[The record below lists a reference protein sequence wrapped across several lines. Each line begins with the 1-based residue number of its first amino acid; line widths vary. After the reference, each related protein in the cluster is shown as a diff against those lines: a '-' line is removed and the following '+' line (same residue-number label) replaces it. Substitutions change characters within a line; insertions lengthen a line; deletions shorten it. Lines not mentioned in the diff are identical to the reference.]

1 MTTTSP
7 EQTPCIAG
15 RTRMEP
21 RAETTQPS
29 ALGNRAWANYRQ
41 AAVIP
46 LPAGPPRR
54 QKHNWRIE
62 MSVSRLRILG
72 LMISSSWLL
81 VGCNSAKK
89 IDVGGA
95 CILNSDC
102 NSPLVC
108 SAGKCHD
115 ACHTSADCLPGQSC
129 IIASDQSTVCQLPV
143 ETHCA
148 YNSDC
153 PTGLICAADLK
164 CRNQCQAN
172 VDCSTGQICTT
183 TRTCAEPS
191 QVDSNNNLIGPDG
204 GVAGC
209 PVGAE
214 TCSCYGNDTCNTGL
228 TCASQLC
235 VNLGVGGAGDAA
247 AGGTGGTTTPDAGS
261 NGGCQLGPGGFCWQ
275 TWTNATWSSPA
286 PSASWVVPPS
296 PDLVHVAARS
306 GVDAFAGME
315 AQIPGGAAG
324 MDLGQYDQLWF
335 DAEVPQ
341 NQNFTVGVATDTA
354 SCYWYLVGTGKNRYT
369 IDLKAAN
376 GCVPTACGYDRSKSR
391 FLSFITKDWGA
402 SNTIDIALTAVGF
415 SAVTSGFGPTTI
427 GGSAG
432 IGPGGWCASL
442 FSWGS
447 GGMAA
452 AAWVGAPTTTQ
463 ARVEVTD
470 ANTAGTAGLMIEL
483 PADKQDLSGV
493 AYVDIDANVALSPMG
508 QFEIVLTSSNA
519 GACHYHPTAFAG
531 ATTYS
536 LSMASPTECY
546 TGLGHTFTPSS
557 VANVTIGTIWD
568 FTGTADIT
576 VTRIATR

>member
-1 MTTTSP
+1 
-7 EQTPCIAG
+7 
-15 RTRMEP
+15 
-21 RAETTQPS
+21 
-29 ALGNRAWANYRQ
+29 
-41 AAVIP
+41 
-46 LPAGPPRR
+46 
-54 QKHNWRIE
+54 
-62 MSVSRLRILG
+62 
-72 LMISSSWLL
+72 
-81 VGCNSAKK
+81 
-89 IDVGGA
+89 
-95 CILNSDC
+95 
-102 NSPLVC
+102 
-108 SAGKCHD
+108 
-115 ACHTSADCLPGQSC
+115 
-129 IIASDQSTVCQLPV
+129 
-143 ETHCA
+143 
-148 YNSDC
+148 
-153 PTGLICAADLK
+153 
-164 CRNQCQAN
+164 
-172 VDCSTGQICTT
+172 
-183 TRTCAEPS
+183 
-191 QVDSNNNLIGPDG
+191 
-204 GVAGC
+204 
-209 PVGAE
+209 
-214 TCSCYGNDTCNTGL
+214 
-228 TCASQLC
+228 
-235 VNLGVGGAGDAA
+235 
-247 AGGTGGTTTPDAGS
+247 
-261 NGGCQLGPGGFCWQ
+261 
-275 TWTNATWSSPA
+275 
-286 PSASWVVPPS
+286 
-296 PDLVHVAARS
+296 
-306 GVDAFAGME
+306 
-315 AQIPGGAAG
+315 